1 MLASK
6 EDLSTP
12 VSEILSRNW
21 HIWEGANY
29 FVYLLYDGKIDVEVY
44 FSSPL

>member
-6 EDLSTP
+6 EDLSTTI
-12 VSEILSRNW
+12 SEILSRNW
-21 HIWEGANY
+21 HIWEDDNY
-29 FVYLLYDGKIDVEVY
+29 FVYLYDGKTDAEVR